1 MTSRSRASARHD
13 EGLDHPP
20 LQGEVASRSDDGG
33 VEAQNQ
39 RFTRPPPLHYRPA
52 AGGSP
57 PLDGEDDL
65 NTPPLWTSAEIA
77 AATGGIASAAFAV
90 SGVAYDSR
98 EVGPGDLFVAL
109 TGESTNGHRFV
120 PQAFA
125 QGAAG
130 VLVSEPCDEPHVR
143 VADTTVALNALGAAS
158 RARTNAKIVG
168 VTGSVGKTGTKEA
181 LFAAL
186 DRGTPGR
193 AHRSVKSYNNHVGVP
208 LSLTRM
214 PRDAAYGVFEMGMN
228 HAGELDALTRLVR
241 PHVALVTAIAPA
253 HSAFFSGEEAIADAK
268 GEIFRGLEAE
278 GTAIIPHDSPHYERL
293 RAAAEPY
300 AAHIVS
306 FGRDKAADV
315 HATEA
320 MRGAHGTLINAV
332 LPGAYLTFTLAMPG
346 EHWVSNALAVIAAV
360 DAVGGDLA
368 AAGLALGEM
377 AGLPG
382 RGARRQVSLPG
393 GEALLIDESYNANP
407 ASMAATI
414 RELGQETATRRLAL
428 LGEMRELGAGS
439 DAYHAALAQPLID
452 AHAEMAILVGAGMAP
467 LAESLAGRIEVAHV
481 ADAATARDR
490 LAAMLRP
497 GDAVLVKGSNAI
509 GLARVVQALAG
520 DIS

>member
-1 MTSRSRASARHD
+1 MT
-13 EGLDHPP
+13 G
-20 LQGEVASRSDDGG
+20 
-33 VEAQNQ
+33 
-39 RFTRPPPLHYRPA
+39 
-52 AGGSP
+52 
-57 PLDGEDDL
+57 
-65 NTPPLWTSAEIA
+65 LWTATEIA
-77 AATGGIASAAFAV
+77 AATGGTASADFAV

-98 EVGPGDLFVAL
+98 EVGPGDMFVAL
-109 TGESTNGHRFV
+109 KGEATDGHRFV

-130 VLVSEPCDEPHVR
+130 VIVAEPCDEPHVR
-143 VADTTVALNALGAAS
+143 VADTTAALDALGVAA
-158 RARTNAKIVG
+158 RARTSAKIIG

-186 DRGTPGR
+186 DRGAPDR

-208 LSLTRM
+208 LSLARM
-214 PRDAAYGVFEMGMN
+214 PRDARFGVFEMGMN

-253 HSAFFSGEEAIADAK
+253 HSAFFASEEEIADAK
-268 GEIFRGLEAE
+268 GEIFRGLEPG
-278 GTAIIPHDSPHYERL
+278 GTAIIPYDSPHRDRL
-293 RAAAEPY
+293 IVAAEPH
-300 AAHIVS
+300 AAHILT

-315 HATEA
+315 YATEA
-320 MRGAHGTLINAV
+320 MRGTHGTQINAV
-332 LPGAYLTFTLAMPG
+332 LPKGQLTFTLAMPG

-360 DAVGGDLA
+360 EAVGGDLA
-368 AAGLALGEM
+368 AAGLALAEM

-382 RGARRQVSLPG
+382 RGARRPVALPG

-414 RELGQETATRRLAL
+414 RELGHEIATRKLVV
-428 LGEMRELGAGS
+428 LGEMRELGTGS

-452 AHAEMAILVGAGMAP
+452 AQAEIAILVGAGMTP
-467 LAESLAGRIEVAHV
+467 LVESLAGRIEVAHV
-481 ADAATARDR
+481 ADAAAARHR
-490 LAAMLRP
+490 LAEMLRP

-520 DIS
+520 DSL